1 MLPAAEIRPRLP
13 PTLPAA
19 CSSLYHSLEGRPGPR
34 AQAKPTEGAEESQ
47 EHPPWQ
53 QAGAERQ
60 NPAHSPTSKH
70 RGVGSKETCRGKR
83 FQRAAEHS
91 NRVQIFE
98 YLRVCGPFLM
108 LLPRNITAF
117 PLALIFIFSFIT
129 RCITAL
135 SKRERKKADP
145 SVNRSNS
152 NS

>member
-1 MLPAAEIRPRLP
+1 MFQSLPRL
-13 PTLPAA
+13 
-19 CSSLYHSLEGRPGPR
+19 GG
-34 AQAKPTEGAEESQ
+34 K
-47 EHPPWQ
+47 
-53 QAGAERQ
+53 AGAKGSSKAQGRGRGKPGA
-60 NPAHSPTSKH
+60 PALAAG
-70 RGVGSKETCRGKR
+70 RGRASEPSSQPNLKDQRRWSKEICQGKR

-98 YLRVCGPFLM
+98 YFRVCGPFLM

-145 SVNRSNS
+145 PVNRSNS